1 MYILLP
7 VISVFWVI
15 GHFVCFLFHIE
26 DGYEDPVQ
34 VSVSLINRK
43 SISEGHGT
51 LLLDVLPDLT
61 AYMYNKNISSEVY
74 DGRVGC
80 VE

>member
-1 MYILLP
+1 M
-7 VISVFWVI
+7 
-15 GHFVCFLFHIE
+15 
-26 DGYEDPVQ
+26 Q
-34 VSVSLINRK
+34 ASVSLINGK
-43 SISEGHGT
+43 SISEGHGA

-74 DGRVGC
+74 DGRVGY